1 MTAVH
6 AVDCVSHLSRS
17 LSETRG
23 FCASRLEQI
32 QAGVLLM
39 PVKATHRSEI
49 ITLSDGLV
57 FEVTD
62 FDPVLL
68 GQTG

>member
-1 MTAVH
+1 
-6 AVDCVSHLSRS
+6 
-17 LSETRG
+17 
-23 FCASRLEQI
+23 
-32 QAGVLLM
+32 M